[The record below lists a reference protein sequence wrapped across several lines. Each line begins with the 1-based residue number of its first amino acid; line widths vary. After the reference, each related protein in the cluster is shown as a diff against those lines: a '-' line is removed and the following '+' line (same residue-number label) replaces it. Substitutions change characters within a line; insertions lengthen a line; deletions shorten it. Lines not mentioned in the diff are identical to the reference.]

1 MSEDINVTFEAINPS
16 GIKLLNRLYE
26 RHLVLNDI
34 GVRLDRQLSSGEEL
48 TVPTQ
53 EDVDNMRD
61 TFAKSVQVF
70 NEIVEE
76 YSNVKNFAA
85 NFGGDTKDFAEKLLS
100 EMKTYNDGIAAIGS
114 TEGGLANYD
123 NDKLNNWINV
133 IMGKIVETNESFN
146 TLIANNK

>member
-133 IMGKIVETNESFN
+133 MMGEIVETNESFN

>member
-133 IMGKIVETNESFN
+133 MMGKIVETNESFN